1 MSKKLKKSAEATGK
15 KLVATDS
22 TGVTSRLLDK
32 PGEFMS
38 CGPFFGTAVIKLSF
52 DVKVSTSISVPAA
65 LYEYVKLQGDQHT
78 KCLAPHDYSD
88 LERLLGADFWSELSD
103 AEREMAK
110 ACVGHLCQSGA
121 LPLWT
126 TGFGLKYPEIY
137 GLSAERAE
145 QKSKHAK
152 AAA

>member
-22 TGVTSRLLDK
+22 NGVTSRRLDK

-38 CGPFFGTAVIKLSF
+38 CGAFFGTAVIELSF

-88 LERLLGADFWSELSD
+88 PERLLGAVWSELSD
-103 AEREMAK
+103 AEKEMAK
-110 ACVGHLCQSGA
+110 ACVNL
-121 LPLWT
+121 
-126 TGFGLKYPEIY
+126 
-137 GLSAERAE
+137 AELGE
-145 QKSKHAK
+145 
-152 AAA
+152 